1 MSPLCIRPPPLG
13 RRGRRRSPGPPRC
26 RRPPPSRVS
35 FLPDGATAPAGSRA
49 RALAAALAIA
59 TLVVAAAPLTGQER
73 LVRHFDARDGLTT
86 PTVLSLAQ
94 DSTGFVWIGTVGG
107 VYRYDGVEV
116 RRRASARIRGRV
128 HRLEVLPSGRVLA
141 AEERGG
147 LWRLEAREAVGVEG
161 PDGEELT
168 DVVDVR
174 AAADGSL
181 WVLREGGRLARRG
194 SGGRWS
200 PVPLPAGLR
209 EEDARYLFPRGPGGV
224 DLATASALW
233 TIPEAGPPRRVAE
246 MDRVQDVLSLP
257 DGRRVVVSFWRQ
269 AYLLDEG
276 ELEVVADPPGRGI
289 AAARRGRVV
298 WIGYDRYLVRMGP
311 DGGVDVLG
319 PDDGLVD
326 GAGPLLVDHEGSL
339 WTGTQAGLVQ
349 LPEPETTFWIDR
361 HGLPSAHTRFVER
374 AGDSVWA
381 STWQGV
387 GRVER
392 TASGWRADTLHGW
405 ISRADLAVDGEGDVW
420 IGTAGGLLELRA
432 GRPAA
437 VHDTSLISVHA
448 VAQGEDDALWL
459 GGYGGVR
466 RVRTA
471 GFGPDGRDPPA
482 RARGLD
488 VAEGTWVTA
497 ALHDDAGRL
506 WVAVRERICR
516 TDADSVVA
524 APSPDWTCWTVPGA
538 VHFSSLHRTDSGSV
552 WAASPYAGVLELRDG
567 RWTTLPGVES
577 LPSRSVLNLVPSPSG
592 GVWMVGHAILQRVR
606 ADPSAPD
613 GWRVL
618 ERLSAWH
625 GVPAAGGEDVQE
637 DPDGTLWITT
647 SRGLVRVPSSVR
659 RRSSAAPRVALI
671 EARVDDE
678 RMDPAGAMELPHD
691 RNRLELRFAALSYR
705 APSRLRYQVRL
716 LPGARWSDARA
727 QPVVRWVDLDA
738 GSYRAEIRASLD
750 GSEWTPEPAVFAFDV
765 LPPWYL
771 QARWIALFATA
782 AALVLFL
789 VYRARV
795 AHLVGLERQR
805 TRIAM
810 DLHDEMGAAL
820 GSIGIQAGM
829 LGRRDVQPTRRLRL
843 AREISDTAEAL
854 GTTLADMI
862 WSLDPRPA
870 TLRDV
875 ALRLEERGRR
885 LFGGETTD
893 FAVLRPERWPAD
905 DIPASVRR
913 NVLLLGLEA
922 LQNAARHADADRVM
936 VSLAP
941 ERSGVWRLSVRD
953 DGQGITTPSGDVP
966 DGASSPAPD
975 GEDGDGMGLVS
986 MRTRA
991 EEMDAEIRWG
1001 RSSAG
1006 GTEVTLVFPL
1016 RGRAT
1021 AWDRLGRWWTRLK
1034 ARMNVLL
1041 RRR

>member
-1 MSPLCIRPPPLG
+1 MTHRRSAPPI
-13 RRGRRRSPGPPRC
+13 RGRRRRPGPGC
-26 RRPPPSRVS
+26 
-35 FLPDGATAPAGSRA
+35 F
-49 RALAAALAIA
+49 LAARRSRGRSLSLAIA
-59 TLVVAAAPLTGQER
+59 ALRVLRPPWVPAVTAALLITGVVAATPLTGQDR
-73 LVRHFDARDGLTT
+73 LARRFDARDGLTT

-128 HRLEVLPSGRVLA
+128 HRLEVLPSGKVLA
-141 AEERGG
+141 AEERGE
-147 LWRLEAREAVGVEG
+147 LWRLEAADAVGVEG
-161 PDGEELT
+161 PDGEDLT
-168 DVVDVR
+168 DVVDVSV
-174 AAADGSL
+174 AGDGSL
-181 WVLREGGRLARRG
+181 WVLRDGGRLVSRG
-194 SGGRWS
+194 SGGGWRR
-200 PVPLPAGLR
+200 VPLPGRLR
-209 EEDARYLFPRGPGGV
+209 REDARYLFPRGARGV
-224 DLATASALW
+224 DLATARALW
-233 TIPEAGPPRRVAE
+233 TIPEVGPPRRVAE
-246 MDRVQDVLSLP
+246 FDRVQDVLSLR
-257 DGRRVVVSFWRQ
+257 DGRRVVVTFWRDT
-269 AYLLDEG
+269 YLVEDG
-276 ELEVVADPPGRGI
+276 RIRRIADPPGRGI
-289 AAARRGRVV
+289 DAARRGAVV
-298 WIGYDRYLVRMGP
+298 WIAYDRYLVRMVPGGEAEVVGP
-311 DGGVDVLG
+311 G
-319 PDDGLVD
+319 DGLVD
-326 GAGPLLVDHEGSL
+326 GAGALLVDHEGSL

-349 LPEPETTFWIDR
+349 FPEPETTFWVDH
-361 HGLPSAHTRFVER
+361 HGIPSAHTRFVER
-374 AGDSVWA
+374 AGDSVWVT
-381 STWQGV
+381 TWQGV

-392 TASGWRADTLHGW
+392 AASGWRADTLDGW

-420 IGTAGGLLELRA
+420 IGSGGGLLELRA

-437 VHDTSLISVHA
+437 VHDTTLLSVHA
-448 VAQGEDDALWL
+448 VAEGEDDALWL
-459 GGYGGVR
+459 GGYGGIR

-471 GFGPDGRDPPA
+471 GFGAGGRDPPL

-488 VAEGTWVTA
+488 VEEGAVVTA
-497 ALHDDAGRL
+497 AMYDDADRL

-516 TDADSVVA
+516 AYADSVVA
-524 APSPDWTCWTVPGA
+524 APSPDWTCWTVPGS
-538 VHFSSLHRTDSGSV
+538 VHFSALQLTDSGAV

-567 RWTTLPGVES
+567 RWRALPGVPS

-606 ADPSAPD
+606 ADPSAPE

-625 GVPAAGGEDVQE
+625 GVPAAGGEDVHE

-647 SRGLVRVPSSVR
+647 SRGLVRVPPNVR
-659 RRSSAAPRVALI
+659 RRTSAAPRVALI

-678 RMDPAGAMELPHD
+678 RVDPTGAVELPHD

-716 LPGARWSDARA
+716 SPGAPWSDARA

-738 GSYRAEIRASLD
+738 GSYRAEIRASL
-750 GSEWTPEPAVFAFDV
+750 GGTAWTPEPAAFAFDV

-771 QARWIALFATA
+771 QPRWIVAFALA

-789 VYRARV
+789 LYRARV
-795 AHLVGLERQR
+795 AHLLGLERQR

-829 LGRRDVQPTRRLRL
+829 LARRDVDATRRLRL
-843 AREISDTAEAL
+843 AGKISETAEDL

-870 TLRDV
+870 TLRDL

-885 LFGGETTD
+885 LFGDGSPE
-893 FAVLRPERWPAD
+893 FSVLRPDRWPED
-905 DIPASVRR
+905 DVPASVRR
-913 NVLLLGLEA
+913 NALLVGLEA
-922 LQNAARHADADRVM
+922 LQNAARHADADRV
-936 VSLAP
+936 VLALTP
-941 ERSGVWRLSVRD
+941 ERRGVWRLSVRD
-953 DGQGITTPSGDVP
+953 DGRGMADARAAAPGEE
-966 DGASSPAPD
+966 PAPAE
-975 GEDGDGMGLVS
+975 GGGDGMGLVS

-991 EEMDAEIRWG
+991 EEVDGKIRWS

-1006 GTEVTLVFPL
+1006 GTEVTLIFPL

-1021 AWDRLGRWWTRLK
+1021 LRDRLGRSWARLK